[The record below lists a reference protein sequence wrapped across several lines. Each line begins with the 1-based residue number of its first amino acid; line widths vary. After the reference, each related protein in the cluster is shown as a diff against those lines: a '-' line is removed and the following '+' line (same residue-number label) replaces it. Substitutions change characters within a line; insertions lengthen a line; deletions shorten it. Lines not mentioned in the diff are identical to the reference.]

1 MADTYPEHPISRNVP
16 THKTM
21 AEVKDTQKKELRDDL
36 DRQKRA
42 WDEANPASVPQKY
55 KLSEYFVEKPA

>member
-1 MADTYPEHPISRNVP
+1 
-16 THKTM
+16 M

-42 WDEANPASVPQKY
+42 WDEANPASVAQKY